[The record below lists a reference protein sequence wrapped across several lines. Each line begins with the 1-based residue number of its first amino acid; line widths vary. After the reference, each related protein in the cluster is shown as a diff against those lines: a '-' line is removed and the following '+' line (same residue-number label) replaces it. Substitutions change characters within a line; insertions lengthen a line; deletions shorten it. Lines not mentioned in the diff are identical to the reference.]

1 MTDPNEYTLPQDVK
15 SKGIIIMEEKNI
27 QGATILRGMTQDGS
41 ARILVINSRK
51 IVDDMT
57 KYHHTSPTATAA
69 LGRTVTAASM
79 IGTMLPEDGD
89 TVTVSI
95 SGDGEAGKI
104 IAVGDYFGNVKGYIQ
119 NPLVNP
125 PKKSNGKLDVGAA
138 VGRGTI
144 SFVKSVGAIEPQIG
158 TIELVSGE
166 IAEDIAT
173 YFAKSEQIPTVL
185 SLGVLVDTDYSCLA
199 AGGVL
204 IQLMPFPDDKTVD
217 LIERNAQDLVNVSR
231 YFRDGLDNKQ
241 IADIAMRDIPYDIFD
256 TLNVE
261 YKCDCSRE
269 RMYKKIKSLGKK
281 EILTMLD
288 EQAAEGKARELTAVC
303 RFCNTEYTYTESEL
317 TK

>member
-1 MTDPNEYTLPQDVK
+1 MQK
-15 SKGIIIMEEKNI
+15 IKEEKMNEKKI
-27 QGATILRGMTQDGS
+27 EASTILRGMTRDGS

-51 IVDDMT
+51 IVDDMIKFHKT
-57 KYHHTSPTATAA
+57 TPTAAA
-69 LGRTVTAASM
+69 TLGRTVTAASM

-119 NPLVNP
+119 NPLANP
-125 PKKSNGKLDVGAA
+125 PKKPNGKLDVGAA

-144 SFVKSVGAIEPQIG
+144 SFIKSVGNIEPQIG

-185 SLGVLVDTDYSCLA
+185 SLGVLVDVDYSCLA

-204 IQLMPFPDDKTVD
+204 IQLMPFPDDATVD
-217 LIERNAQDLVNVSR
+217 LIERNAADLVNISR
-231 YFRDGLDNKQ
+231 YFEKGLTSEE
-241 IADIAMRDIPYDIFD
+241 IANIAMRDIPFDVFD
-256 TLNVE
+256 TLEVA
-261 YKCDCSRE
+261 YKCDCGRE
-269 RMYKKIKSLGKK
+269 RMLKKIKSLGKA
-281 EILTMLD
+281 EISNMLN
-288 EQAAEGKARELTAVC
+288 EQEAEGKPRELTAIC
-303 RFCNTEYTYTESEL
+303 RFCNTEYTYDEKEL
-317 TK
+317 IK